1 MSLSLPRDR
10 DALHALLACPC
21 CRARLACEPGV
32 LRCTACR
39 REFPQPSG
47 EWINLYLEPFDG
59 DWTGEWAIRQR
70 QLEDWYRD
78 LVASNGAAACFQID
92 YIPFASLLAKYAG
105 RVLDVGG
112 GIGVA
117 RHFLPAGADYIVVD
131 PSLTWL
137 SLDWTAPSVEFPCL
151 ASPPC
156 FVRGVGEQLPFR
168 DGTFDSALA
177 FWSLNHSRDPATVFC
192 EVHRILARN
201 GRFLA
206 VLEDMIPRWRDVLL
220 PAHQARGSFRWP
232 QIIARKAR
240 SVLSGRGWPLQSDHF
255 HILEE
260 EMATWVA
267 GRFRV
272 AQRGWIAQYLT
283 FEFARV

>member
-10 DALHALLACPC
+10 EALHALLVCPC
-21 CRARLACEPGV
+21 CRARLVCEPGV
-32 LRCTACR
+32 LRCTDCR
-39 REFPQPSG
+39 REFPQLSH
-47 EWINLYLEPFDG
+47 EWVNLHPEPCSE
-59 DWTGEWAIRQR
+59 DWTGDWATRQR
-70 QLEDWYRD
+70 QMEDWYRD
-78 LVASNGAAACFQID
+78 LVANNGAVACFQID
-92 YIPFASLLAKYAG
+92 YGPFASLLATYTG
-105 RVLDVGG
+105 RILDVGG

-117 RHFLPAGADYIVVD
+117 RHFLPAAADYIVVD

-137 SLDWTAPSVEFPCL
+137 DLDWTVPSREFPCL

-177 FWSLNHSRDPATVFC
+177 FWSLNHLRNPATVFC
-192 EVHRILARN
+192 EVHRILAPN

-220 PAHQARGSFRWP
+220 PAHQACGHFRWP

-240 SVLSGRGWPLQSDHF
+240 FALSGQVWPLQSDHSR
-255 HILEE
+255 ILEE
-260 EMATWVA
+260 EIANWIA

-272 AQRGWIAQYLT
+272 VQRSWIARYLT

>member
-1 MSLSLPRDR
+1 M
-10 DALHALLACPC
+10 PC
-21 CRARLACEPGV
+21 WRARAAELG
-32 LRCTACR
+32 
-39 REFPQPSG
+39 S
-47 EWINLYLEPFDG
+47 
-59 DWTGEWAIRQR
+59 
-70 QLEDWYRD
+70 
-78 LVASNGAAACFQID
+78 LVNRVSFAARPVAGNSHSQAANGSISTLSHSTEIGPANGRSDNAACFQID

-192 EVHRILARN
+192 EVHRILARK

-220 PAHQARGSFRWP
+220 PAHQACGSFRWP